1 MVCSSATE
9 LATSRA
15 IESLDSSS
23 RCADVGSTDDAA
35 AGEDED
41 EDDDDDDDA
50 PPAPLPLSWRRTFSK
65 SVAARNVFK

>member
-15 IESLDSSS
+15 IESLESSS

-41 EDDDDDDDA
+41 EDEDDDDDDDDDDDA
-50 PPAPLPLSWRRTFSK
+50 PPAPLPLL
-65 SVAARNVFK
+65 